1 MSFLKIALTLFVF
14 LFFFSLVAQKEQQ
27 QKIRILFVFD
37 ASNSMKGIYNGKTK
51 MEHAKF
57 LFNSLVDSL
66 SRFKNYE
73 FALRMYG
80 STVKYPPGDCN
91 DSKLI
96 VPFSKGNVSTIKSKV
111 ALAKPTGITPIEH
124 SLVMSANDFPDK
136 KAINTIILITDGVEE
151 CKGDPCAARQKL
163 LEKGIVFKPCI
174 IGIGLTELQAKTFD
188 CVGNYFSY
196 EENNEVVGNVV
207 ELVSN
212 QQLLKTTVQVNLLD
226 VSQKPSETNVNMTF
240 YDEKKLGAV
249 YNMIHSI
256 NSIGNPDTI
265 TIDEFKTYKM
275 TVHTIPSVNK
285 SGITINSGTHNIIA
299 MDAPQGYMN
308 LKRDNGIYNFNEK
321 LKCIIR
327 KSSNSAIIHVQPI
340 NTKEKFIIGDYDIE
354 VLTLP
359 RTYFKQVSIQQS
371 FTKILQIENAGQ
383 LKVKYFEKG
392 DGCILQEKGNEL
404 KWVIDLD
411 DKTEQIFQL
420 QPGNYRITYRAKS
433 LKQSVYT
440 IERKFSIRSDQQT
453 EVLLMK

>member
-1 MSFLKIALTLFVF
+1 MPLFKKLLALFIFLLSIQLF
-14 LFFFSLVAQKEQQ
+14 AQKEQA
-27 QKIRILFVFD
+27 KTRILFVFD
-37 ASNSMKGIYNGKTK
+37 ASNSMKGIHNGKTK
-51 MEHAKF
+51 MEHAKS
-57 LFNSLVDSL
+57 LFNSLIDSL

-91 DSKLI
+91 DSKLV
-96 VPFSKGNVSTIKSKV
+96 VPFSKGNVATIKSKV

-124 SLVMSANDFPDK
+124 SLTMSANDFPDK
-136 KAINTIILITDGVEE
+136 NAINTILLITDGVEE

-196 EENNEVVGNVV
+196 EENNQVIGNVV

-226 VSQKPSETNVNMTF
+226 VAQKPTETNVNMTF
-240 YDEKKLGAV
+240 YDEKSGAPV
-249 YNMIHSI
+249 YNLVHSI
-256 NSIGNPDTI
+256 NQTGNPDTI
-265 TIDEFKTYKM
+265 TIDEFRSYKL
-275 TVHTIPSVNK
+275 VAHTIPPVSK
-285 SGITINSGTHNIIA
+285 SGITLNSGTHNIIA
-299 MDAPQGYMN
+299 LDAPQGYLF
-308 LKRDNGIYNFNEK
+308 LKRDNGIYNFNDK

-327 KSSNSAIIHVQPI
+327 KNDNNFIIHVQPI
-340 NTKEKFIIGDYDIE
+340 NTKEKFIVGDYDVE

-359 RTYFKQVSIQQS
+359 RTYFKNVGIQQT
-371 FTKILQIENAGQ
+371 FIKTLQIENAGQ
-383 LKVKYFEKG
+383 LKVKCTEKG

-404 KWVIDLD
+404 KWVIDID
-411 DKTEQIFQL
+411 DKTEQNFQL

-440 IERKFSIRSDQQT
+440 IERKFSIKSDQQT

>member
-1 MSFLKIALTLFVF
+1 MPLFKKLLALFIFLLSIQLF
-14 LFFFSLVAQKEQQ
+14 AQKEQA
-27 QKIRILFVFD
+27 KTRILFVFD
-37 ASNSMKGIYNGKTK
+37 ASNSMKGIHNGKTK
-51 MEHAKF
+51 MEHAKS
-57 LFNSLVDSL
+57 LFNSLIDSL

-91 DSKLI
+91 DSKLV
-96 VPFSKGNVSTIKSKV
+96 VPFSKGNVATIKSKV

-124 SLVMSANDFPDK
+124 SLTMSANDFPDK
-136 KAINTIILITDGVEE
+136 NAINTILLITDGVEE

-196 EENNEVVGNVV
+196 EENNQVIGNVV

-226 VSQKPSETNVNMTF
+226 VAQKPTETNVNMTF
-240 YDEKKLGAV
+240 YDEKSGAPV
-249 YNMIHSI
+249 YNLVHSI
-256 NSIGNPDTI
+256 NQTGNPDTI
-265 TIDEFKTYKM
+265 TIDEFRSYKL
-275 TVHTIPSVNK
+275 VAHTIPPVSK
-285 SGITINSGTHNIIA
+285 SGITLNSGTHNIIA
-299 MDAPQGYMN
+299 LDAPQGYLY
-308 LKRDNGIYNFNEK
+308 LKRDNGIYNFNDK

-327 KSSNSAIIHVQPI
+327 KNDNNSIIHVQPI
-340 NTKEKFIIGDYDIE
+340 NTKEKFIVGDYDVE

-359 RTYFKQVSIQQS
+359 RTYFKNVGIQQT
-371 FTKILQIENAGQ
+371 FIKTLQIENAGQ
-383 LKVKYFEKG
+383 LKVKCTEKG

-404 KWVIDLD
+404 KWVIDID
-411 DKTEQIFQL
+411 DKTEQNFQL

-440 IERKFSIRSDQQT
+440 IERKFSIKSDQQT

>member
-1 MSFLKIALTLFVF
+1 MSLFKKLLALFIFLLSIQLF
-14 LFFFSLVAQKEQQ
+14 AQKEQA
-27 QKIRILFVFD
+27 KTRILFVFD
-37 ASNSMKGIYNGKTK
+37 ASNSMKGIHNGKTK
-51 MEHAKF
+51 MEHAKS
-57 LFNSLVDSL
+57 LFNSLIDSL

-91 DSKLI
+91 DSKLV
-96 VPFSKGNVSTIKSKV
+96 VPFSKGNVATIKSKV

-124 SLVMSANDFPDK
+124 SLTMSANDFPDK
-136 KAINTIILITDGVEE
+136 NAINTILLITDGVEE

-196 EENNEVVGNVV
+196 EENNQVIGNVV

-226 VSQKPSETNVNMTF
+226 VAQKPTETNVNMTF
-240 YDEKKLGAV
+240 YDEKSGAPV
-249 YNMIHSI
+249 YNLVHSI
-256 NSIGNPDTI
+256 NQTGNPDTI
-265 TIDEFKTYKM
+265 TIDEFRSYKL
-275 TVHTIPSVNK
+275 VAHTIPPVSK
-285 SGITINSGTHNIIA
+285 SGITLNSGTHNIIA
-299 MDAPQGYMN
+299 LDAPQGYLY
-308 LKRDNGIYNFNEK
+308 LKRDNGIYNFNDK

-327 KSSNSAIIHVQPI
+327 KNDNNSIIHVQPI
-340 NTKEKFIIGDYDIE
+340 NTKEKFIVGDYDVE

-359 RTYFKQVSIQQS
+359 RTYFKKVSIQQT
-371 FTKILQIENAGQ
+371 FIKTLQIENAGQ
-383 LKVKYFEKG
+383 LKVKCTEKG

-404 KWVIDLD
+404 KWVIDID
-411 DKTEQIFQL
+411 DKTEQNFQL

-440 IERKFSIRSDQQT
+440 IERKFSIKSDQQT